1 MSLSFNILSGA
12 LLLTTVALSAK
23 QGYGMLTDQPEPA
36 GLLRQL
42 GVGRPGRALLGG
54 AVALGAGLTLVPA
67 TFVGG
72 SVLSA
77 ACILS
82 ILGLQ
87 LHQRNLAGAAAEV
100 PFLLLALGVLYLGHP
115 LDSAGQAA

>member
-1 MSLSFNILSGA
+1 MIIMSLAFKLLAGA

-36 GLLRQL
+36 QLLHQL
-42 GVGRPGRALLGG
+42 GLNRAGRVVLGG
-54 AVALGAGLTLVPA
+54 AVGLGAGLTLLPA

-77 ACILS
+77 AS
-82 ILGLQ
+82 ILLILALQ
-87 LHQRNLAGAAAEV
+87 LHQRNLAGAATEV
-100 PFLLLALGVLYLGHP
+100 PFLLLALLVLYLHHP
-115 LDSAGQAA
+115 LA

>member
-1 MSLSFNILSGA
+1 MPLSFKFLSGV

-36 GLLRQL
+36 ELLRQL

-67 TFVGG
+67 TFAGG

-77 ACILS
+77 SCILPV
-82 ILGLQ
+82 LGLQ
-87 LHQRNLAGAAAEV
+87 LHQRNLTGAAMEA
-100 PFLLLALGVLYLGHP
+100 PFLLFALGVLYLGHP
-115 LDSAGQAA
+115 LDSAGRPA

>member
-1 MSLSFNILSGA
+1 MSTILKIFAGT
-12 LLLTTVALSAK
+12 LLATTVVLSAK

-36 GLLRQL
+36 KLLGQL
-42 GVGRPGRALLGG
+42 GLSRPSRALLGG
-54 AVALGAGLTLVPA
+54 AVALGAGMTLAPV

-82 ILGLQ
+82 VLGLQ
-87 LHQRNLAGAAAEV
+87 LHQHNLVGAATEV
-100 PFLLLALGVLYLGHP
+100 PFLLLALLVLYLRHP
-115 LDSAGQAA
+115 LA

>member
-1 MSLSFNILSGA
+1 MSLSFKIFSGA

-36 GLLRQL
+36 ELLRQL

-77 ACILS
+77 SCILS

-87 LHQRNLAGAAAEV
+87 LHQRNLAGAATEV

-115 LDSAGQAA
+115 LDSPVQPA

>member
-1 MSLSFNILSGA
+1 MSLAFKIFSGA
-12 LLLTTVALSAK
+12 LLLTTAVLSAK
-23 QGYGMLTDQPEPA
+23 QGYGMLTDQPEPKE
-36 GLLRQL
+36 LLRQL
-42 GVGRPGRALLGG
+42 GLDRPGRALLGG

-77 ACILS
+77 SCILS

-87 LHQRNLAGAAAEV
+87 LHQRNLAGAGAEV

-115 LDSAGQAA
+115 LAPNGRPA